1 MNHSQSL
8 RQISH
13 LLHHNV
19 SGQDNF
25 SWRVPFGPSGPG
37 KVGQRPSPVGQGP
50 FPVGHVGW
58 GGDLGGH
65 VDYEATEW
73 FRQQDCLEVTLV
85 PLIRGGPHRRRRSC
99 RCCRRCRRSEKVRWR
114 RRARHCCYCCCW
126 CQRRSWRNCCRP
138 PARCCHRW
146 TPPARRLALLLLHRL
161 AQKKNLKNY
170 HYC

>member
-8 RQISH
+8 HQISH

-19 SGQDNF
+19 SGQGNF
-25 SWRVPFGPSGPG
+25 SWRVPFGPFGPG
-37 KVGQRPSPVGQGP
+37 KVGQPPSQVGQGP
-50 FPVGHVGW
+50 FQVDHVDW

-65 VDYEATEW
+65 EATEW

-85 PLIRGGPHRRRRSC
+85 PLIRGGPHRHRRSC
-99 RCCRRCRRSEKVRWR
+99 RCCRRCRRFEKVRWR
-114 RRARHCCYCCCW
+114 RRARHCCYYCCW
-126 CQRRSWRNCCRP
+126 CPRSWRNCR
-138 PARCCHRW
+138 PARCYLRW
-146 TPPARRLALLLLHRL
+146 TQPAHRRRPALLLLHRR